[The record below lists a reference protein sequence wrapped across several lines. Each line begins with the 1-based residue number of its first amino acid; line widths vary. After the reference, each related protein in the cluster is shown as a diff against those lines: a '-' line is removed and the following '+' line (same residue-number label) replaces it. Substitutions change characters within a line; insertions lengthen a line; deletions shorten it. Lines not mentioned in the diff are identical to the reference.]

1 MLFTRRAVS
10 RSPHGS
16 GVAMARPKTV
26 YLCQQCAHEAAK
38 WLGQCPACGAWNTL
52 VETVRVERPSPRS
65 SSGNAVRGGGGA
77 FGETWATLA
86 ENQDAG
92 SSRRVS
98 VPVSLGDV
106 NPDEAPRRTSGI
118 GEFDRVLGGGIVPGA
133 LMLIGGD
140 PGIGKSTLLL
150 QVAARVASGGSR
162 VLYVSGEESARQVR
176 LRASR
181 LGALEPSLFVLA
193 ETNVEAASAAISR
206 LDPTMVVVDSIQTMW
221 SDALASSPGN
231 VAQLRESTLR
241 LMQVAKARDIPIF
254 LIGHVTKE
262 GNVAGPRALEHMVD
276 AVLYLEGERYYSYR
290 LLRAAKN
297 RFGSTNEVGVFEMT
311 TDGLAEVTNPSAAFL
326 AGRVARQ
333 PGSIV
338 TAPVEGTRA
347 LLVDVQA
354 LTVPGGIG
362 IARRTAIGADLN
374 RLQLL
379 VAVLTRRLGLG
390 LGAQDIYVNVA
401 GGLKIVEPAVDLAV
415 AFALVSSFQEIAI
428 DDGTVVVGEV
438 GLQGELRP
446 VGQVERRLAEAAR
459 LGFTR
464 CILPAGDVDRI
475 TGGRAKRS
483 TLRPDSETSKGS
495 ERQASIIWE
504 GMSLEGVLT
513 VGEAVVEAFGAGAL
527 RRSHSSGGRDGPSSE
542 DRGDVGAR
550 GGRVRHGLAASKH
563 DVSDFDGD
571 DA

>member
-1 MLFTRRAVS
+1 
-10 RSPHGS
+10 
-16 GVAMARPKTV
+16 MARPKTV

-52 VETVRVERPSPRS
+52 VETARVDSPSPRS
-65 SSGNAVRGGGGA
+65 SSGSASRSGGGA

-86 ENQDAG
+86 GDEDAG
-92 SSRRVS
+92 SGRRAP
-98 VPVSLGDV
+98 VPVSLADV
-106 NPDEAPRRTSGI
+106 NPDEAPRRTGGI
-118 GEFDRVLGGGIVPGA
+118 SEFDRVLGGGIVPGA

-193 ETNVEAASAAISR
+193 ETNVEAASAAIAR
-206 LDPTMVVVDSIQTMW
+206 LDPAMVVVDSIQTMW

-241 LMQVAKARDIPIF
+241 LMQVAKARDVPIF

-401 GGLKIVEPAVDLAV
+401 GGLKIVEPAVDLAL

-446 VGQVERRLAEAAR
+446 VGQVQRRLAEAAR

-475 TGGRAKRS
+475 TGVRAKRS
-483 TLRPDSETSKGS
+483 TSRSGSATSKGS
-495 ERQASIIWE
+495 ERPANIVWE
-504 GMSLEGVLT
+504 GMTLVGVPT
-513 VGEAVVEAFGAGAL
+513 VGEAVLEAFGAGAL
-527 RRSHSSGGRDGPSSE
+527 RRSRASSRRDDASGGARE
-542 DRGDVGAR
+542 DVLER
-550 GGRVRHGLAASKH
+550 GGRTRQ
-563 DVSDFDGD
+563 VSDALLREDSQFEDD

>member
-1 MLFTRRAVS
+1 
-10 RSPHGS
+10 
-16 GVAMARPKTV
+16 MARPKTV

-52 VETVRVERPSPRS
+52 VETARVDSPSPRP
-65 SSGNAVRGGGGA
+65 SSGSASRSGGGA

-86 ENQDAG
+86 GDQDAG
-92 SSRRVS
+92 SSRRAS
-98 VPVSLGDV
+98 VPVSLADV
-106 NPDEAPRRTSGI
+106 NPDEAPRRTGGI
-118 GEFDRVLGGGIVPGA
+118 SEFDRVLGGGIVPGA

-193 ETNVEAASAAISR
+193 ETNVEAASAAIAR
-206 LDPTMVVVDSIQTMW
+206 LDPAMVVVDSIQTMW

-241 LMQVAKARDIPIF
+241 LMQVAKARDVPIF

-401 GGLKIVEPAVDLAV
+401 GGLRIVEPAVDLAL

-475 TGGRAKRS
+475 TGVRAKRS
-483 TLRPDSETSKGS
+483 TSRSGSATSKDSE
-495 ERQASIIWE
+495 RPANIVWE
-504 GMSLEGVLT
+504 GMTLVGVST
-513 VGEAVVEAFGAGAL
+513 VGDAVLEAFGAGAVRSSRATS
-527 RRSHSSGGRDGPSSE
+527 RRDDASGGA
-542 DRGDVGAR
+542 RGDVLAR
-550 GGRVRHGLAASKH
+550 G
-563 DVSDFDGD
+563 
-571 DA
+571 

>member
-1 MLFTRRAVS
+1 
-10 RSPHGS
+10 
-16 GVAMARPKTV
+16 
-26 YLCQQCAHEAAK
+26 
-38 WLGQCPACGAWNTL
+38 
-52 VETVRVERPSPRS
+52 
-65 SSGNAVRGGGGA
+65 
-77 FGETWATLA
+77 
-86 ENQDAG
+86 
-92 SSRRVS
+92 
-98 VPVSLGDV
+98 V
-106 NPDEAPRRTSGI
+106 NPDEAPRRTGGI
-118 GEFDRVLGGGIVPGA
+118 SEFDRVLGGGIVPGA

-193 ETNVEAASAAISR
+193 ETNVEAASAAIAR
-206 LDPTMVVVDSIQTMW
+206 LDPAMVVVDSIQTMW

-241 LMQVAKARDIPIF
+241 LMQVAKARDVPIF

-401 GGLKIVEPAVDLAV
+401 GGLRIVEPAVDLAL

-475 TGGRAKRS
+475 TGVRAKRS
-483 TLRPDSETSKGS
+483 TSRSGSATSKDSE
-495 ERQASIIWE
+495 RPANIVWE
-504 GMSLEGVLT
+504 GMTLVGAST
-513 VGEAVVEAFGAGAL
+513 VGEAVLEAFGAGAL
-527 RRSHSSGGRDGPSSE
+527 RRSRASSRRDDASGGA
-542 DRGDVGAR
+542 RGDVLAR
-550 GGRVRHGLAASKH
+550 G
-563 DVSDFDGD
+563 
-571 DA
+571 

>member
-1 MLFTRRAVS
+1 
-10 RSPHGS
+10 
-16 GVAMARPKTV
+16 
-26 YLCQQCAHEAAK
+26 
-38 WLGQCPACGAWNTL
+38 
-52 VETVRVERPSPRS
+52 
-65 SSGNAVRGGGGA
+65 
-77 FGETWATLA
+77 
-86 ENQDAG
+86 
-92 SSRRVS
+92 
-98 VPVSLGDV
+98 
-106 NPDEAPRRTSGI
+106 
-118 GEFDRVLGGGIVPGA
+118 
-133 LMLIGGD
+133 
-140 PGIGKSTLLL
+140 
-150 QVAARVASGGSR
+150 
-162 VLYVSGEESARQVR
+162 
-176 LRASR
+176 
-181 LGALEPSLFVLA
+181 
-193 ETNVEAASAAISR
+193 
-206 LDPTMVVVDSIQTMW
+206 
-221 SDALASSPGN
+221 
-231 VAQLRESTLR
+231 
-241 LMQVAKARDIPIF
+241 
-254 LIGHVTKE
+254 
-262 GNVAGPRALEHMVD
+262 
-276 AVLYLEGERYYSYR
+276 RYYSYR

-326 AGRVARQ
+326 AGLVARQ

-401 GGLKIVEPAVDLAV
+401 GGLRIVEPAVDLAL

-475 TGGRAKRS
+475 TGVRAKRS
-483 TLRPDSETSKGS
+483 TSRSGSATSKDSE
-495 ERQASIIWE
+495 RPANIVWE
-504 GMSLEGVLT
+504 GMTLVGAST
-513 VGEAVVEAFGAGAL
+513 VGEAVLEAFGAGAL
-527 RRSHSSGGRDGPSSE
+527 RSSRASSRRDDASGGA
-542 DRGDVGAR
+542 RGDVLAR
-550 GGRVRHGLAASKH
+550 GGRTRL
-563 DVSDFDGD
+563 VSDALQQEDSQFEDD

>member
-1 MLFTRRAVS
+1 
-10 RSPHGS
+10 
-16 GVAMARPKTV
+16 MARPKTV

-52 VETVRVERPSPRS
+52 VETARVDSPSPRS
-65 SSGNAVRGGGGA
+65 SSGSASRSGGGA

-86 ENQDAG
+86 GDEDAG
-92 SSRRVS
+92 SGRRAS
-98 VPVSLGDV
+98 VPVSLADV
-106 NPDEAPRRTSGI
+106 NPDEAPRRTGGI
-118 GEFDRVLGGGIVPGA
+118 SEFDRVLGGGIVPGA

-193 ETNVEAASAAISR
+193 ETNVEAASAAIAR
-206 LDPTMVVVDSIQTMW
+206 LDPAMVVVDSIQTMW

-241 LMQVAKARDIPIF
+241 LMQVAKARDVPIF

-401 GGLKIVEPAVDLAV
+401 GGLKIVEPAVDLAL

-475 TGGRAKRS
+475 TGVRAKRS
-483 TLRPDSETSKGS
+483 TARSGSATSKGS
-495 ERQASIIWE
+495 ERPANIVWE
-504 GMSLEGVLT
+504 GMTLVGVPT
-513 VGEAVVEAFGAGAL
+513 VGEAVLEAFGAGAL
-527 RRSHSSGGRDGPSSE
+527 RRSRASSRRDDPAGGARE
-542 DRGDVGAR
+542 DVLAR
-550 GGRVRHGLAASKH
+550 GGRTRQVPDALQP
-563 DVSDFDGD
+563 DDPQFEDD

>member
-1 MLFTRRAVS
+1 
-10 RSPHGS
+10 
-16 GVAMARPKTV
+16 MARPKTV

-52 VETVRVERPSPRS
+52 VETARVESPSPRA
-65 SSGNAVRGGGGA
+65 SSGSASRSGGGA
-77 FGETWATLA
+77 FGETWASLA
-86 ENQDAG
+86 GDQDAG
-92 SSRRVS
+92 SGRRAA
-98 VPVSLGDV
+98 VPVSLADV
-106 NPDEAPRRTSGI
+106 NPDEAPRRTGGI
-118 GEFDRVLGGGIVPGA
+118 SEFDRVLGGGIVPGA

-193 ETNVEAASAAISR
+193 ETNVEATSAAIAR
-206 LDPTMVVVDSIQTMW
+206 LDPAMVVVDSIQTMW

-241 LMQVAKARDIPIF
+241 LMQVAKARDVPIF

-401 GGLKIVEPAVDLAV
+401 GGLKIVEPAVDLAL

-475 TGGRAKRS
+475 TGVRAKRS
-483 TLRPDSETSKGS
+483 TARAGSTAARGS
-495 ERQASIIWE
+495 ERPGNIVWE
-504 GMSLEGVLT
+504 GMTLVGVPT
-513 VGEAVVEAFGAGAL
+513 VGEAVLEAFGAGAL
-527 RRSHSSGGRDGPSSE
+527 RRSRAGGRRVGPSGETRTRVSE
-542 DRGDVGAR
+542 R
-550 GGRVRHGLAASKH
+550 GGLVGHAPDPSVPDQAEFDPH
-563 DVSDFDGD
+563 DE
-571 DA
+571 

>member
-1 MLFTRRAVS
+1 
-10 RSPHGS
+10 
-16 GVAMARPKTV
+16 MARPKTV

-52 VETVRVERPSPRS
+52 VETARVDSPSPRW
-65 SSGNAVRGGGGA
+65 SSGSASRSGGGA

-86 ENQDAG
+86 GDQDAG

-98 VPVSLGDV
+98 VPVSLADV
-106 NPDEAPRRTSGI
+106 NPDEAPRRTGGI
-118 GEFDRVLGGGIVPGA
+118 SEFDRVLGGGIVPGA

-193 ETNVEAASAAISR
+193 ETNVEAASAAIAR
-206 LDPTMVVVDSIQTMW
+206 LDPAMVVVDSIQTMW

-241 LMQVAKARDIPIF
+241 LMQVAKARDVPIF

-262 GNVAGPRALEHMVD
+262 GNVAGPRALEHMFD

-333 PGSIV
+333 PGSVV

-401 GGLKIVEPAVDLAV
+401 GGLKIVEPAVDLAL

-475 TGGRAKRS
+475 TGVRAKRS
-483 TLRPDSETSKGS
+483 TSRSGSATSMGS
-495 ERQASIIWE
+495 ERPANIVWE
-504 GMSLEGVLT
+504 GMTLVGVPT
-513 VGEAVVEAFGAGAL
+513 VGEAVLEAFGAGAL
-527 RRSHSSGGRDGPSSE
+527 RRSRASSRRDDASGGARE
-542 DRGDVGAR
+542 DVLER
-550 GGRVRHGLAASKH
+550 GGRTRQ
-563 DVSDFDGD
+563 VSDALLREDSQFEDD

>member
-1 MLFTRRAVS
+1 
-10 RSPHGS
+10 
-16 GVAMARPKTV
+16 
-26 YLCQQCAHEAAK
+26 
-38 WLGQCPACGAWNTL
+38 
-52 VETVRVERPSPRS
+52 
-65 SSGNAVRGGGGA
+65 
-77 FGETWATLA
+77 LA
-86 ENQDAG
+86 GDEDAG
-92 SSRRVS
+92 SGRRAS
-98 VPVSLGDV
+98 VPVSLADV
-106 NPDEAPRRTSGI
+106 NPDEAPRRTGGI
-118 GEFDRVLGGGIVPGA
+118 SEFDRVLGGGIVPGA

-193 ETNVEAASAAISR
+193 ETNVEAASAAIAR
-206 LDPTMVVVDSIQTMW
+206 LDPAMVVVDSIQTMW

-241 LMQVAKARDIPIF
+241 LMQVAKARDVPIF

-401 GGLKIVEPAVDLAV
+401 GGLKIVEPAVDLAL

-446 VGQVERRLAEAAR
+446 VGQVQRRLAEAAR

-475 TGGRAKRS
+475 TGVRAKRS
-483 TLRPDSETSKGS
+483 TSRSGSATSKGS
-495 ERQASIIWE
+495 ERPANIVWE
-504 GMSLEGVLT
+504 GMTLVGVPT
-513 VGEAVVEAFGAGAL
+513 VGEAVLEAFGAGAL
-527 RRSHSSGGRDGPSSE
+527 RRSRASSRRDDASGGARE
-542 DRGDVGAR
+542 DVLAR
-550 GGRVRHGLAASKH
+550 GGRTRQ
-563 DVSDFDGD
+563 VSDALLQEDSQFEDD

>member
-1 MLFTRRAVS
+1 M
-10 RSPHGS
+10 
-16 GVAMARPKTV
+16 
-26 YLCQQCAHEAAK
+26 
-38 WLGQCPACGAWNTL
+38 
-52 VETVRVERPSPRS
+52 
-65 SSGNAVRGGGGA
+65 
-77 FGETWATLA
+77 
-86 ENQDAG
+86 
-92 SSRRVS
+92 
-98 VPVSLGDV
+98 
-106 NPDEAPRRTSGI
+106 NPDEAPRRTGGI
-118 GEFDRVLGGGIVPGA
+118 SEFDRVLGGGIVPGA

-193 ETNVEAASAAISR
+193 ETNVEAASAAIAR
-206 LDPTMVVVDSIQTMW
+206 LDPAMVVVDSIQTMW

-241 LMQVAKARDIPIF
+241 LMQVAKARDVPIF

-401 GGLKIVEPAVDLAV
+401 GGL
-415 AFALVSSFQEIAI
+415 
-428 DDGTVVVGEV
+428 
-438 GLQGELRP
+438 
-446 VGQVERRLAEAAR
+446 
-459 LGFTR
+459 
-464 CILPAGDVDRI
+464 
-475 TGGRAKRS
+475 
-483 TLRPDSETSKGS
+483 
-495 ERQASIIWE
+495 
-504 GMSLEGVLT
+504 
-513 VGEAVVEAFGAGAL
+513 
-527 RRSHSSGGRDGPSSE
+527 
-542 DRGDVGAR
+542 
-550 GGRVRHGLAASKH
+550 
-563 DVSDFDGD
+563 
-571 DA
+571 

>member
-1 MLFTRRAVS
+1 
-10 RSPHGS
+10 
-16 GVAMARPKTV
+16 MARPKPV

-52 VETVRVERPSPRS
+52 VETARVDSPSPRS
-65 SSGNAVRGGGGA
+65 SSGSASRSGGGA

-86 ENQDAG
+86 GDQDAG
-92 SSRRVS
+92 SSRRAS
-98 VPVSLGDV
+98 VPVSLADV
-106 NPDEAPRRTSGI
+106 NPDEAPRRTGGI
-118 GEFDRVLGGGIVPGA
+118 SEFDRVLGGGIVPGA

-193 ETNVEAASAAISR
+193 ETNVEAASAAIAR
-206 LDPTMVVVDSIQTMW
+206 LDPAMVVVDSIQTMW

-241 LMQVAKARDIPIF
+241 LMQVAKARDVPIF

-401 GGLKIVEPAVDLAV
+401 GGLKIVEPAVDLAL

-475 TGGRAKRS
+475 TGVRAKRS
-483 TLRPDSETSKGS
+483 TSRSGSATSKGS
-495 ERQASIIWE
+495 ERPAIIVWE
-504 GMSLEGVLT
+504 GMTLVGVPT
-513 VGEAVVEAFGAGAL
+513 VGEAVLEAFGAGAL
-527 RRSHSSGGRDGPSSE
+527 RRSRASSRRDDASAGARE
-542 DRGDVGAR
+542 DVPER
-550 GGRVRHGLAASKH
+550 GGRTRQ
-563 DVSDFDGD
+563 VSDALLQEDSQFEDD

>member
-1 MLFTRRAVS
+1 
-10 RSPHGS
+10 
-16 GVAMARPKTV
+16 MARPKTV
-26 YLCQQCAHEAAK
+26 YLCQQCAHQAAK
-38 WLGQCPACGAWNTL
+38 WLGQCPACGAWNTM
-52 VETVRVERPSPRS
+52 VETARVDGPSPRA
-65 SSGNAVRGGGGA
+65 SSGSGSRSGGGA
-77 FGETWATLA
+77 FGETWASLA
-86 ENQDAG
+86 GDQDAG
-92 SSRRVS
+92 SGRRAS
-98 VPVSLGDV
+98 VPVSLADV
-106 NPDEAPRRTSGI
+106 NPDESPRRTCGI
-118 GEFDRVLGGGIVPGA
+118 SEFDRVLGGGIVPGA

-193 ETNVEAASAAISR
+193 ETNVESTSAAIAR
-206 LDPTMVVVDSIQTMW
+206 LDPAMVVVDSIQTMW

-241 LMQVAKARDIPIF
+241 LMQVAKARDVPIF

-326 AGRVARQ
+326 SGRVARQ

-390 LGAQDIYVNVA
+390 LGTQDIYVNVA
-401 GGLKIVEPAVDLAV
+401 GGLKIIEPAVDLAL

-475 TGGRAKRS
+475 TGVRAKRS
-483 TLRPDSETSKGS
+483 TARVGATTAKGLERPDN
-495 ERQASIIWE
+495 IVWE
-504 GMSLEGVLT
+504 GMTLVGVPT
-513 VGEAVVEAFGAGAL
+513 VGEAVLEAFGAGAL
-527 RRSHSSGGRDGPSSE
+527 RRTRTSGRRDDPSGHSLAG
-542 DRGDVGAR
+542 VGVR
-550 GGRVRHGLAASKH
+550 GGRLRGDADGGLPDDAE
-563 DVSDFDGD
+563 FDGD
-571 DA
+571 DE

>member
-1 MLFTRRAVS
+1 
-10 RSPHGS
+10 
-16 GVAMARPKTV
+16 
-26 YLCQQCAHEAAK
+26 
-38 WLGQCPACGAWNTL
+38 
-52 VETVRVERPSPRS
+52 
-65 SSGNAVRGGGGA
+65 
-77 FGETWATLA
+77 
-86 ENQDAG
+86 
-92 SSRRVS
+92 
-98 VPVSLGDV
+98 V
-106 NPDEAPRRTSGI
+106 NPDEAPRRTGGI
-118 GEFDRVLGGGIVPGA
+118 SEFDRVLGGGIVPGA

-150 QVAARVASGGSR
+150 QVAGRVASGGSR

-193 ETNVEAASAAISR
+193 ETNVEAASAAIAR
-206 LDPTMVVVDSIQTMW
+206 LDPAMVVVDSIQTMW

-241 LMQVAKARDIPIF
+241 LMQVAKARDVPIF

-401 GGLKIVEPAVDLAV
+401 GGLRIVEPAVDLAL

-475 TGGRAKRS
+475 TGVRAKRS
-483 TLRPDSETSKGS
+483 TSRSGSATSKDSE
-495 ERQASIIWE
+495 RPANIVWE
-504 GMSLEGVLT
+504 GMTLVGVPT
-513 VGEAVVEAFGAGAL
+513 VGEAVLEAFGAGAL
-527 RRSHSSGGRDGPSSE
+527 RSSRASSRRDDASGGA
-542 DRGDVGAR
+542 RGDVLAR
-550 GGRVRHGLAASKH
+550 G
-563 DVSDFDGD
+563 
-571 DA
+571 

>member
-1 MLFTRRAVS
+1 
-10 RSPHGS
+10 
-16 GVAMARPKTV
+16 MARPKTV

-52 VETVRVERPSPRS
+52 VETARVDSPSPRW
-65 SSGNAVRGGGGA
+65 SSGSASRSGGGA

-86 ENQDAG
+86 GDQDAG

-98 VPVSLGDV
+98 VPVSLADV
-106 NPDEAPRRTSGI
+106 NPDEAPRRTGGI
-118 GEFDRVLGGGIVPGA
+118 SEFDRVLGGGIVPGA

-193 ETNVEAASAAISR
+193 ETNVEAASAAIAR
-206 LDPTMVVVDSIQTMW
+206 LDPAMVVVDSIQTMW

-241 LMQVAKARDIPIF
+241 LMQVAKARDVPIF

-333 PGSIV
+333 PGSVV

-401 GGLKIVEPAVDLAV
+401 GGLKIVEPAVDLAL

-475 TGGRAKRS
+475 TGVRAKRS
-483 TLRPDSETSKGS
+483 TSRSGSATSMGS
-495 ERQASIIWE
+495 ERPANIVWE
-504 GMSLEGVLT
+504 GMTLVGVPT
-513 VGEAVVEAFGAGAL
+513 VGEAVLEAFGAGAL
-527 RRSHSSGGRDGPSSE
+527 RRSRASSRRDDPSGGARV
-542 DRGDVGAR
+542 DVLERA
-550 GGRVRHGLAASKH
+550 GRISQASDALLH
-563 DVSDFDGD
+563 DDSQFEGD

>member
-1 MLFTRRAVS
+1 
-10 RSPHGS
+10 
-16 GVAMARPKTV
+16 MARPKTV

-52 VETVRVERPSPRS
+52 VETARVDSPSPRW
-65 SSGNAVRGGGGA
+65 SSGSASRSGGGA

-86 ENQDAG
+86 GDQDAG

-98 VPVSLGDV
+98 VPVSLADV
-106 NPDEAPRRTSGI
+106 NPDEAPRRTGGI
-118 GEFDRVLGGGIVPGA
+118 SEFDRVLGGGIVPGA

-193 ETNVEAASAAISR
+193 ETNVEAASAAIAR
-206 LDPTMVVVDSIQTMW
+206 LDPAMVVVDSIQTMW
-221 SDALASSPGN
+221 SDALASSPGT

-241 LMQVAKARDIPIF
+241 LMQVAKARDVPIF

-333 PGSIV
+333 PGSVV

-401 GGLKIVEPAVDLAV
+401 GGLKIVEPAVDLAL

-475 TGGRAKRS
+475 TGVRAKRS
-483 TLRPDSETSKGS
+483 TSRSGSATSMGS
-495 ERQASIIWE
+495 ERPANIVWE
-504 GMSLEGVLT
+504 GMTLVGVPT
-513 VGEAVVEAFGAGAL
+513 VGEAVLEAFGAGAL
-527 RRSHSSGGRDGPSSE
+527 RRSRASSRRDDPSGGARV
-542 DRGDVGAR
+542 DVLER
-550 GGRVRHGLAASKH
+550 GGRISQASDALLH
-563 DVSDFDGD
+563 DDSQFEGD